1 MELTKFGHAC
11 VRLAKE
17 DQRLVI
23 DPGVFTDPAALD
35 DAAAVLVTHE
45 HADHFMESSLRAAA
59 ESNPALEIW
68 TNTSVAAQLTG
79 LGNRVHAVGE
89 GDQFTAAGFN
99 VTVHGTWHAIVH
111 PDIPRI
117 TNIGFLIDNTVFH
130 PGDALTAPQQPIENL
145 LLPVHA
151 PWSKMAEIID
161 WIREVKP
168 TRTYAIH
175 DSLLNENGLGLVAG
189 LLGERGPGTGV
200 PYARLAPGES
210 ITLG

>member
-17 DQRLVI
+17 DRRLVI
-23 DPGVFTDPAALD
+23 DPGAYTDPAALD
-35 DAAAVLVTHE
+35 NAAAVLVTHE

-59 ESNPALEIW
+59 ASNPALEIW
-68 TNTSVAAQLTG
+68 TNTSVADQLTG
-79 LGNRVHAVGE
+79 LGNRVHAVGD

-117 TNIGFLIDNTVFH
+117 TNIGFLIDNTAFH

-168 TRTYAIH
+168 TQTYAIH
-175 DSLLNENGLGLVAG
+175 DSLLNENGMGLVAA
-189 LLGERGPGTGV
+189 LLGERGPGTGS
-200 PYARLAPGES
+200 PYTRLAPGES
-210 ITLG
+210 ITLA